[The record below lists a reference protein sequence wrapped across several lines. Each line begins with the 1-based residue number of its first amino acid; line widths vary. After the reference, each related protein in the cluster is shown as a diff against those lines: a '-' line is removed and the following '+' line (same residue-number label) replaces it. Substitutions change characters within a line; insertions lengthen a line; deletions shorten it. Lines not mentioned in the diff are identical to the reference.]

1 MKSNSDGLMI
11 DGIVGYID
19 RDNIDT
25 DQIIPTEYLKSIKKF
40 GFEDYL
46 FDGWRYHDDG
56 RLGIKKE
63 EREINEDFI
72 LNKTPFNESKI
83 LLARD
88 NFGCGSSREHAVWAL
103 RDFGIKAV
111 IASSFGDISSNVG
124 LLVGSGL
131 KKNPMTCAHQI
142 LDELNKNDLKN
153 IKSITVTKPGF
164 INFFIE
170 DSFYQNYIGTIN
182 SLKSKFGRSS
192 IGKGKK
198 ANVEFVSANP
208 TGPLTVGHGRN
219 AVIGDTVS
227 NILVWNGFD
236 VTREFTQKIWQDC
249 SSHKF
254 LYVLSKNI

>member
-111 IASSFGDISSNVG
+111 IASSFGDIFYNNCFKNRV
-124 LLVGSGL
+124 LPIQL
-131 KKNPMTCAHQI
+131 KKNQI
-142 LDELNKNDLKN
+142 EELFKTVQDEIVEFSIDLQERIITNGDKEISFDVEDHLIDRIIYGLDDVDITLKVKDQIHNFEKNRKE
-153 IKSITVTKPGF
+153 IRPWVF
-164 INFFIE
+164 INE
-170 DSFYQNYIGTIN
+170 
-182 SLKSKFGRSS
+182 
-192 IGKGKK
+192 
-198 ANVEFVSANP
+198 
-208 TGPLTVGHGRN
+208 
-219 AVIGDTVS
+219 
-227 NILVWNGFD
+227 
-236 VTREFTQKIWQDC
+236 
-249 SSHKF
+249 
-254 LYVLSKNI
+254 